1 MSFIQN
7 LFSSRDNNANTETYV
22 GQTDRIW
29 YNPDNNTFRVS
40 DGSTPGGLPID
51 YSSNANV
58 DINSLTVN
66 TVTVNTA
73 ITSTGGNINF
83 TGNLVISGNITAA
96 TDTKIGGVRA
106 GPGANIS
113 NTGLLTID
121 TTGLPLSFGNF
132 TANNNILTIVNADED
147 MILATQGSAEI
158 QLVGNIG
165 FYKPNGLPPSVDH
178 RYFYAT
184 NDGQIT
190 ILVPTEDPITG
201 GVEIIGSASGNFIA
215 PGTSGT
221 MLHLTGNPNV
231 SCRLYQDSIG
241 SYSSFVGRR
250 YNGNV
255 ASPTQVLAGQ
265 DVLRFNA
272 TAATDAGVGN
282 TALAQIAMTALE
294 DQTTTAQGSE
304 ITFTV
309 TPVGSPASA
318 RVEVAN
324 IGVANGVSA
333 TKFTTSG
340 NVVANVIVAAS
351 AGNINLAGN
360 LVPTAN
366 VYTLGTEADP
376 WQSAYFG
383 PESIT
388 IADSTGNVAN
398 AVVIENAAG
407 NVTLAAAGFEIQTL
421 DTGAPIFRIAALTG
435 QVYSNALTIIEN
447 DTDSANVT
455 SGSLQ
460 TAGGAGIAKNL
471 YVGGNITAGNVS
483 ATNYTGLVTHSIRN
497 AGAVGGT
504 TLTLN
509 VTTDD
514 IVKCTFADNFTV
526 AFSNIIP
533 GRVVTLI
540 ATNTSGGDSDVVS
553 AGISSVNMQGD
564 STLTVTEQTT
574 AVITYYSLDGDT
586 ANIYASAVYA

>member
-58 DINSLTVN
+58 DINSLTAN

-83 TGNLVISGNITAA
+83 TGNLVISGNISAA
-96 TDTKIGGVRA
+96 TDIKIGGVRA

-121 TTGLPLSFGNF
+121 TAGLPLSFGNF
-132 TANNNILTIVNADED
+132 TANNNILTLVNVDEN
-147 MILATQGSAEI
+147 MILETSGNAEI
-158 QLVGNIG
+158 QLIGNVG
-165 FYKPNGLPPSVDH
+165 FYKPNGGGVPDPDALFFFARD
-178 RYFYAT
+178 
-184 NDGQIT
+184 DGQIT
-190 ILVPTEDPITG
+190 ILVPAEDPLLG
-201 GVEIIGSASGNFIA
+201 AVEIIGSSTGNLIT
-215 PGTSGT
+215 PGQPGA
-221 MLHLTGNPNV
+221 MLHITGNPGLPARVYLDGNNE
-231 SCRLYQDSIG
+231 YT
-241 SYSSFVGRR
+241 SFTGRR
-250 YNGNV
+250 FNGNV
-255 ASPTQVLAGQ
+255 AVPTQVLAGQ
-265 DVLRFNA
+265 DVFRLNS

-282 TALAQIAMTALE
+282 VAMAQIRTTALE
-294 DQTTTAQGSE
+294 NQTTTAQGSS

-318 RVEVAN
+318 RVDVAN
-324 IGVANGVSA
+324 VTVANGVTA
-333 TKFTTSG
+333 TKFTTAG
-340 NVVANVIVAAS
+340 TIS
-351 AGNINLAGN
+351 ATGNITGGN
-360 LVPTAN
+360 LTTTGITSTGSLTAS
-366 VYTLGTEADP
+366 T
-376 WQSAYFG
+376 
-383 PESIT
+383 T
-388 IADSTGNVAN
+388 IAATGNITGGNVA
-398 AVVIENAAG
+398 
-407 NVTLAAAGFEIQTL
+407 
-421 DTGAPIFRIAALTG
+421 
-435 QVYSNALTIIEN
+435 
-447 DTDSANVT
+447 
-455 SGSLQ
+455 
-460 TAGGAGIAKNL
+460 
-471 YVGGNITAGNVS
+471 

-514 IVKCTFADNFTV
+514 IVKCTFSDNFTV
-526 AFSNIIP
+526 AFSNIVA
-533 GRVVTLI
+533 GRVITLI
-540 ATNTSGGDSDVVS
+540 ATNTSAGDSDVIT